1 MFERTADTLYGKDVL
16 EKLFDH
22 PLCCL
27 STIFRW
33 MVSLVLAW
41 PIFIQM
47 NVSYSRIDDELM
59 PFIPDGDLQVDVLLA
74 AIVVYCCILACTV
87 CCLLMLF
94 RVVTNS
100 YAIKEHSQYQLTM
113 QTFGVYIVLLVMVIH
128 FSVIYLQ
135 YDELESAITR
145 MIGWF
150 YYYNAFLTYIHPYIL
165 LIFNAE
171 IRRRLA
177 SLGIAP
183 CTLNSLVPLTHPIP
197 GFAGDVLY
205 SHNKLL
211 LASDHSALKP
221 TTFSRFSINHEQM
234 QSNRVRHT
242 NSDLYL
248 NLKGATAPSTNQVT
262 EQPTFVL
269 HGESV

>member
-177 SLGIAP
+177 SLG
-183 CTLNSLVPLTHPIP
+183 
-197 GFAGDVLY
+197 DVLY
-205 SHNKLL
+205 SHNKLCTSRSIFAVRRNERSKIFVNA
-211 LASDHSALKP
+211 AS
-221 TTFSRFSINHEQM
+221 
-234 QSNRVRHT
+234 
-242 NSDLYL
+242 
-248 NLKGATAPSTNQVT
+248 
-262 EQPTFVL
+262 
-269 HGESV
+269 